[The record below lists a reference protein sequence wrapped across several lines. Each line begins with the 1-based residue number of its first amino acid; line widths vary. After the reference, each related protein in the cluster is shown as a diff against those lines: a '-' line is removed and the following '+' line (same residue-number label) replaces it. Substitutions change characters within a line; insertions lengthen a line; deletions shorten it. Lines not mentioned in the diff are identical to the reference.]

1 MSPKMFALCAIWI
14 LLAIPLIAVFSVPD
28 KEWMIG
34 ESGINNI
41 CDVMR
46 TVENDDSRGFG
57 AMMTLPLFFRFYVT
71 VYKKIRSW
79 FLYCVALVI
88 FAYWSRNS
96 SCAISFVCDLC

>member
-14 LLAIPLIAVFSVPD
+14 LLAIPLIAVFSVLD

-34 ESGINNI
+34 EGGINNI

-57 AMMTLPLFFRFYVT
+57 AMMTLPCFSRFFTLLCIRKYVVGFCT
-71 VYKKIRSW
+71 V
-79 FLYCVALVI
+79 
-88 FAYWSRNS
+88 SRW
-96 SCAISFVCDLC
+96 

>member
-14 LLAIPLIAVFSVPD
+14 LLAIPLIAVFSVLD

-57 AMMTLPLFFRFYVT
+57 AMVTLPLFFPFFYVT

-88 FAYWSRNS
+88 FAYWSWQFFLRYQF
-96 SCAISFVCDLC
+96 CV

>member
-14 LLAIPLIAVFSVPD
+14 LLAIPLIAVFSVLD

-46 TVENDDSRGFG
+46 TVENDDSRGLG
-57 AMMTLPLFFRFYVT
+57 AMMTLPLFFPFFYVT

-88 FAYWSRNS
+88 FAYWSWQFFLRYQF
-96 SCAISFVCDLC
+96 CV

>member
-14 LLAIPLIAVFSVPD
+14 LLAIPLIAVFSVLD

-34 ESGINNI
+34 EGGINNI

-57 AMMTLPLFFRFYVT
+57 AMMTLPLFFPFFTLLCIRKYVVGFCT
-71 VYKKIRSW
+71 V
-79 FLYCVALVI
+79 
-88 FAYWSRNS
+88 SRW
-96 SCAISFVCDLC
+96 

>member
-14 LLAIPLIAVFSVPD
+14 LLAIPLIAVFSVLD

-34 ESGINNI
+34 EGGINNI

-57 AMMTLPLFFRFYVT
+57 AMMTLPLFFP
-71 VYKKIRSW
+71 I
-79 FLYCVALVI
+79 FLRYCV
-88 FAYWSRNS
+88 
-96 SCAISFVCDLC
+96 